1 MTFFLKYHPQEL
13 QTYETPQLMT
23 LVDGPR
29 GDNHICVGYK
39 NQYDLITEKNGD
51 TLQLYQVEA
60 SKVNLVSATDI
71 YEDDEAELLL
81 SHNRK

>member
-1 MTFFLKYHPQEL
+1 
-13 QTYETPQLMT
+13 MT
-23 LVDGPR
+23 LVDGSR

>member
-1 MTFFLKYHPQEL
+1 
-13 QTYETPQLMT
+13 MT